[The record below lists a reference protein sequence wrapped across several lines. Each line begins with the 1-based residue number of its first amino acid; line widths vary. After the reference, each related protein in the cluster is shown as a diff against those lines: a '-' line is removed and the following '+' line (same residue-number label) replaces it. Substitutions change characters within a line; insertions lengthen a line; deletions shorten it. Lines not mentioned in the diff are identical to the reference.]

1 MIYYTAHIKFLLFAI
16 LFFGTTAE
24 IFAAEGDLDPSF
36 DGDGIVIT
44 DNDSSNEGINDLA
57 VRQNGKIAFTSNRT
71 GNDEIFTMNPDGSN
85 QTNIS
90 NNPAHDSGAVWSP
103 DGSKIA
109 FMRYLNDNFL
119 SYIMNADGSNQVRL
133 MTAAVSSFSP
143 SWSPDGTKIVFS
155 YLRDIYL
162 MNADGTNLTRLT
174 NGPNYNAGPRFS
186 PDGSRIVFS
195 CSLPFNGTPPT
206 LNDEICVM
214 NADGSNQRNLTNNPW
229 AEGGGKFSPD
239 GSKILFSSNRNS
251 GIDDIF
257 VMNADGSNPINL
269 SNNPAHDSGG
279 EWSPDGTKIAFA
291 TNRDGANDYN
301 IYVMNADGTNQTRL
315 TTNPTHDTSP
325 TWQRVTVRATA
336 FDFDG
341 DGKSDI
347 AVFRPANGF
356 WYILKSSGGFSFIQ
370 WGTSIDLPV
379 PGDYD
384 GDGKADLAVYRK
396 SADSTWYILRSSDNT
411 FRAKQWGA
419 TNIESQLVLRDT
431 PMPADY
437 DGDRKTDLAVFRLTD
452 AIGETGRF
460 VVLQSSTDSG
470 ISTDLGN
477 HFFTAVP
484 ADYDGDG
491 RTDYAIFRSGVW
503 SILQKSTGTFGT
515 EYFGLAT
522 DKLVSGDYDGDGK
535 ADIAVYR
542 PSNGYWY
549 WISSLDKS
557 FNSIQF
563 GLSGDKP
570 TPGDYDGD
578 GKTDF
583 AVFRPSNGVWYLQQS
598 SKGFRAEQ
606 FGLSTD
612 IP

>member
-1 MIYYTAHIKFLLFAI
+1 VVGRF
-16 LFFGTTAE
+16 
-24 IFAAEGDLDPSF
+24 
-36 DGDGIVIT
+36 
-44 DNDSSNEGINDLA
+44 
-57 VRQNGKIAFTSNRT
+57 
-71 GNDEIFTMNPDGSN
+71 
-85 QTNIS
+85 
-90 NNPAHDSGAVWSP
+90 
-103 DGSKIA
+103 
-109 FMRYLNDNFL
+109 
-119 SYIMNADGSNQVRL
+119 NADGSPDP
-133 MTAAVSSFSP
+133 TFSGDGWNTLQFP
-143 SWSPDGTKIVFS
+143 TGIFSNGSAIAIQPDGKI
-155 YLRDIYL
+155 LI
-162 MNADGTNLTRLT
+162 G
-174 NGPNYNAGPRFS
+174 
-186 PDGSRIVFS
+186 GSRS
-195 CSLPFNGTPPT
+195 G
-206 LNDEICVM
+206 
-214 NADGSNQRNLTNNPW
+214 
-229 AEGGGKFSPD
+229 
-239 GSKILFSSNRNS
+239 S
-251 GIDDIF
+251 GISQDFIIGRLE
-257 VMNADGSNPINL
+257 AS
-269 SNNPAHDSGG
+269 SCR
-279 EWSPDGTKIAFA
+279 T
-291 TNRDGANDYN
+291 ANCAN
-301 IYVMNADGTNQTRL
+301 ERQKVA
-315 TTNPTHDTSP
+315 
-325 TWQRVTVRATA
+325 
-336 FDFDG
+336 DFDG
-341 DGKSDI
+341 DGKTDI
-347 AVFRPANGF
+347 AVFRPSNGY
-356 WYILKSSGGFSFIQ
+356 WYISKSSGGYSFIQ

-484 ADYDGDG
+484 ADYDGDE
-491 RTDYAIFRSGVW
+491 RTDYAIFRGGVW
-503 SILQKSTGTFGT
+503 SILQNSTGTFRT

-549 WISSLDKS
+549 WISSRDKS

-612 IP
+612 IPIPNVFVR